1 MGMGELLAIAVGV
14 SMDAFA
20 IAICKGLSVERAEPK
35 HLLSAGLWFGG
46 AQALMTLLGYFLG
59 NGFSSVIES
68 LDHWIS
74 FALLA
79 AIGAHMVR
87 ESREPVRKMEAS
99 FAPRVMLPLAVA
111 DSIDAMAVGVSF
123 AFLKVDILLP
133 VLMIGLTTFVFS
145 AAGVRIGNQFG
156 ARFKSRAEAAGG
168 VILILMGIMILIEH
182 LHALRLLEGRGGFG
196 RVLSSHFE
204 HPFHETAWRPIY
216 SLARITIVSDCV
228 PA

>member
-87 ESREPVRKMEAS
+87 ESRGPVRKMEAS

-133 VLMIGLTTFVFS
+133 VLMIGLTTFAFS

-182 LHALRLLEGRGGFG
+182 LQ
-196 RVLSSHFE
+196 V
-204 HPFHETAWRPIY
+204 
-216 SLARITIVSDCV
+216 
-228 PA
+228 

>member
-1 MGMGELLAIAVGV
+1 MGLGDLLAIAVGV

-20 IAICKGLSVERAEPK
+20 IAICKGLSLERAEPK

-59 NGFSSVIES
+59 NGFSSVIKS

-123 AFLKVDILLP
+123 AGYSP
-133 VLMIGLTTFVFS
+133 
-145 AAGVRIGNQFG
+145 AGADDRTDDLCF
-156 ARFKSRAEAAGG
+156 
-168 VILILMGIMILIEH
+168 
-182 LHALRLLEGRGGFG
+182 
-196 RVLSSHFE
+196 LSSRGEDRQSVRSPVQIPSGGGRRRDSDPDGNHDSDR
-204 HPFHETAWRPIY
+204 ASASMRKGDSVWQIPI
-216 SLARITIVSDCV
+216 SPSGRWQLR
-228 PA
+228 